1 MQWLAFLTWPH
12 ILQPDI
18 GESVSACVFK
28 SIMTSLVLFVLS
40 SRRLVELSLN
50 EQQHVGGPLLHLFL
64 KANHCGVNH
73 RVDGGVR
80 LLNECSAVQS

>member
-1 MQWLAFLTWPH
+1 M
-12 ILQPDI
+12 
-18 GESVSACVFK
+18 GELVSACVYK
-28 SIMTSLVLFVLS
+28 SIMTSLVLFLLS

-64 KANHCGVNH
+64 EANHCGVNH

-80 LLNECSAVQS
+80 MLNKCSALQS